1 MKHRMLWSLAAFYAT
16 IVVAEGLLG
25 FSFFVTLIMAIAVQ
39 ITISAVLPWR
49 DPTSEWRIMCMK
61 QRVFSLKVQER
72 MWNAVISANQ
82 TKIGIATIELP
93 DNVDPL
99 SVASVEWVA
108 NLLPSGIKVC
118 DTTIRGQKII
128 LAVAMG
134 PTRPRGGRKRRIR
147 VLKPGALPV
156 GSEA

>member
-1 MKHRMLWSLAAFYAT
+1 
-16 IVVAEGLLG
+16 
-25 FSFFVTLIMAIAVQ
+25 MAIKYYINAAV
-39 ITISAVLPWR
+39 
-49 DPTSEWRIMCMK
+49 SEFEGNDGKSKR
-61 QRVFSLKVQER
+61 RY
-72 MWNAVISANQ
+72 Q

-118 DTTIRGQKII
+118 DMTIRGQKII